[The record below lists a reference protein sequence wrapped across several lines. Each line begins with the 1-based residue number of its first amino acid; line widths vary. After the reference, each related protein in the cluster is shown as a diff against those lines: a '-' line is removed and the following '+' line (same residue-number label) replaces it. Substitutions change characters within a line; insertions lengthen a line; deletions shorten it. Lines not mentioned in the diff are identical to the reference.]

1 MRKEARDE
9 REKPE
14 LKRGLTRTDDAS
26 VSWTELDSLS
36 SVHLSFRRGTAWG
49 NTELYV
55 SASIDFVM
63 QGGPW
68 AFPLL
73 VLVKMVKVDL
83 QSMPIP
89 GKQPEES
96 NIREL
101 NNRIYDSDRSRQN
114 KQINSQKKKQTH
126 VWESWERLP
135 ATWPITRKRSI
146 FLKCSSW
153 SILSCAIIFNCP
165 NALYSVWILQPRY
178 QSPPNSAYSYPSL
191 PS

>member
-1 MRKEARDE
+1 
-9 REKPE
+9 
-14 LKRGLTRTDDAS
+14 
-26 VSWTELDSLS
+26 
-36 SVHLSFRRGTAWG
+36 
-49 NTELYV
+49 
-55 SASIDFVM
+55 M

-126 VWESWERLP
+126 VWES
-135 ATWPITRKRSI
+135 
-146 FLKCSSW
+146 
-153 SILSCAIIFNCP
+153 
-165 NALYSVWILQPRY
+165 
-178 QSPPNSAYSYPSL
+178 
-191 PS
+191 